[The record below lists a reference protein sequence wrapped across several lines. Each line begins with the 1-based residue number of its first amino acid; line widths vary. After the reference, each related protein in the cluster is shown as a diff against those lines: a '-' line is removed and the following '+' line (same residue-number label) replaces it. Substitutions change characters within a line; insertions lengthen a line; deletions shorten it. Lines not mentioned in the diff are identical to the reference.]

1 LLVCN
6 LIFLLVGIESMFKK
20 IFFFL
25 VIPVMLLYL
34 AMVLIYNPEDN
45 TLLACPVY
53 QITGLECPGCG
64 SQRAIHQLSRGE
76 FIQAFSY
83 NALLVVLL
91 PYIFIGAIMN
101 FSPLSQKYEN
111 LFRTFYGSKAS
122 YLLLFL
128 IIAWTVI
135 RNV

>member
-1 LLVCN
+1 
-6 LIFLLVGIESMFKK
+6 M
-20 IFFFL
+20 
-25 VIPVMLLYL
+25 
-34 AMVLIYNPEDN
+34 YNPEDN
-45 TLLACPVY
+45 ALLACPVY
-53 QITGLECPGCG
+53 QTTGLECPGCG
-64 SQRAIHQLSRGE
+64 SQRAIHQLGRGE

-91 PYIFIGAIMN
+91 PYLFIGAIMN

-111 LFRTFYGSKAS
+111 IFRIFYGSKAS